1 MLELQ
6 QWAEAEVVA
15 RSALDVAS
23 KLHEVHTSLR
33 THPPSRSD
41 VADFLDA
48 ARWQAYPKGFYR
60 LALALDGQGKTE
72 EAKLVLRDGTPVRY
86 CVCSC
91 APRAV
96 APRIGAAMESVG
108 TCAAALRKTPDPGD
122 ALASLLTSYAKRL
135 VEWDTPWMTEDEQRQ
150 VHHCRT
156 ETTRE
161 PHRYCLS
168 SLGVARHS
176 PVGLGRSL
184 SAPFRSCGA
193 PRCCGPSLR
202 RWPYWRRFEK
212 LKSGLPWGRVHE
224 PIHFAIQ
231 HGSLRDARHCLQVRT
246 VRTDGSQQC
255 VTLWPCWL
263 SAEEPTVLRCRRA
276 LKLHRGWCMLPCRV
290 AALVQLDPKCVNL
303 RNAPT
308 QECPLHV
315 AAALAPAHED
325 GLKICE
331 LLLACGA

>member
-1 MLELQ
+1 MLQISSTPRVGRRTQKAFIDSRLRST
-6 QWAEAEVVA
+6 AKA
-15 RSALDVAS
+15 RPRKRNLYCAMVRLCDTSFAPAHRAQFRRESARLCS
-23 KLHEVHTSLR
+23 
-33 THPPSRSD
+33 PS
-41 VADFLDA
+41 
-48 ARWQAYPKGFYR
+48 
-60 LALALDGQGKTE
+60 
-72 EAKLVLRDGTPVRY
+72 
-86 CVCSC
+86 
-91 APRAV
+91 
-96 APRIGAAMESVG
+96 G

-150 VHHCRT
+150 VSHCRT

-161 PHRYCLS
+161 PHHYWRRLAFAA
-168 SLGVARHS
+168 LV
-176 PVGLGRSL
+176 GRSV
-184 SAPFRSCGA
+184 AAVPFRRRSEAAVHRAAVGRA
-193 PRCCGPSLR
+193 YGGGPI
-202 RWPYWRRFEK
+202 YWRRFEK

>member
-1 MLELQ
+1 MLQISSTPRVGRRTQKAFIDSRLRST
-6 QWAEAEVVA
+6 AKA
-15 RSALDVAS
+15 RPRKRNLYCAMVRLCDTAFAPAHRAQFRRESARLCS
-23 KLHEVHTSLR
+23 
-33 THPPSRSD
+33 PS
-41 VADFLDA
+41 
-48 ARWQAYPKGFYR
+48 
-60 LALALDGQGKTE
+60 
-72 EAKLVLRDGTPVRY
+72 
-86 CVCSC
+86 
-91 APRAV
+91 
-96 APRIGAAMESVG
+96 G

-150 VHHCRT
+150 VSHCRT

-161 PHRYCLS
+161 PHHCWRRLALRPS
-168 SLGVARHS
+168 S
-176 PVGLGRSL
+176 VGRSRSL

-263 SAEEPTVLRCRRA
+263 SAEEPTVLRCLRA